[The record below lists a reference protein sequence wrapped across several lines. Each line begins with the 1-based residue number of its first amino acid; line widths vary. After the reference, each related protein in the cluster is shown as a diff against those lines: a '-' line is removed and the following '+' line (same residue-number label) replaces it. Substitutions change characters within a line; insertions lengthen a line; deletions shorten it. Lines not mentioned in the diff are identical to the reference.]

1 MIRKHRIALI
11 AAAAYN
17 FVFFFPTLFMGR
29 VVSPNDVFF
38 NYEPWSF
45 VPHLPAQNSL
55 LNDPPTAYFTLMS
68 LLKSGGAFHWN
79 PYVACGIPGV
89 GSSAAAV
96 LSPFVLIPVLL
107 LPLTWVYTAIVFLK
121 LNLSFW
127 LAYMWLREER
137 LGKRGAA
144 IGAIVFAG
152 AGVYAVRWLWQATN
166 ATALYPALLW
176 VVRRAFNG
184 RRLSIAL
191 LILLGVSYAVAGFPS
206 TMSYGAAVAL
216 AYALFLAIRERR
228 LPLAPIARAAV
239 AVAIALLISAPAI
252 VPLVQFVRRSG
263 YLDLRADMSLHTFFP
278 RSSFFSFVAPQR
290 LGNPALKNWHGS
302 PDLPPVLDNFVES
315 TVYLGIAALPLILLA
330 AANRRARSRWFWF
343 GALLVTGAAM
353 FGFPPVAAVLGR
365 LPGFKYSPLER
376 LSMVL
381 PLPAAYLAAAGSS
394 WLIAFVRRHGGA
406 VVAWCMA
413 GAIAIAAAGDLAV
426 FAGTFYPYLEPQQT
440 VVPETPTIAFL
451 HAQPKPFRIAAFF
464 DYLWPN
470 SAELFGIEDVRS
482 HFGSEA
488 KYRQLLERID
498 PTAWSGRSTVLQFD
512 SRKFDFSDPLAGM
525 LGIRYYLEHRTIDI
539 LRWTIFKSTLP
550 GVKES
555 GAFILQPG
563 HVVQR
568 TVHVDAEP
576 FYAIEL
582 PVAVEATA
590 GETPALDVQLI
601 RFGSVVYDRAF
612 TPDDIAVMGKVY
624 IPLRPYA
631 RLGDSVTLRVRSI
644 GIRANML
651 QSTPAAGE
659 DPLFYGRVTTPVIFD
674 RELPD
679 GRLFLNTA
687 EVPRF
692 RAARRVAMMSDR
704 EFLSRRDIDLADEAV
719 ITGKGVALPPVNA
732 YAFVYLKSYGPEEQ
746 RLETDSAAPFFLASS
761 EKLTPELAVAIDGR
775 SVLPVEINSMFAGVT
790 VPRGTHSVV
799 FSRRIARGWWWPAGV
814 GLLFFVLIMTGEIAG
829 AILKR
834 PRSS

>member
-1 MIRKHRIALI
+1 
-11 AAAAYN
+11 
-17 FVFFFPTLFMGR
+17 
-29 VVSPNDVFF
+29 
-38 NYEPWSF
+38 
-45 VPHLPAQNSL
+45 
-55 LNDPPTAYFTLMS
+55 
-68 LLKSGGAFHWN
+68 
-79 PYVACGIPGV
+79 
-89 GSSAAAV
+89 
-96 LSPFVLIPVLL
+96 
-107 LPLTWVYTAIVFLK
+107 
-121 LNLSFW
+121 
-127 LAYMWLREER
+127 
-137 LGKRGAA
+137 
-144 IGAIVFAG
+144 
-152 AGVYAVRWLWQATN
+152 
-166 ATALYPALLW
+166 
-176 VVRRAFNG
+176 
-184 RRLSIAL
+184 
-191 LILLGVSYAVAGFPS
+191 
-206 TMSYGAAVAL
+206 
-216 AYALFLAIRERR
+216 
-228 LPLAPIARAAV
+228 
-239 AVAIALLISAPAI
+239 
-252 VPLVQFVRRSG
+252 
-263 YLDLRADMSLHTFFP
+263 
-278 RSSFFSFVAPQR
+278 
-290 LGNPALKNWHGS
+290 
-302 PDLPPVLDNFVES
+302 
-315 TVYLGIAALPLILLA
+315 
-330 AANRRARSRWFWF
+330 
-343 GALLVTGAAM
+343 
-353 FGFPPVAAVLGR
+353 
-365 LPGFKYSPLER
+365 
-376 LSMVL
+376 
-381 PLPAAYLAAAGSS
+381 
-394 WLIAFVRRHGGA
+394 
-406 VVAWCMA
+406 
-413 GAIAIAAAGDLAV
+413 
-426 FAGTFYPYLEPQQT
+426 
-440 VVPETPTIAFL
+440 
-451 HAQPKPFRIAAFF
+451 
-464 DYLWPN
+464 
-470 SAELFGIEDVRS
+470 
-482 HFGSEA
+482 
-488 KYRQLLERID
+488 
-498 PTAWSGRSTVLQFD
+498 
-512 SRKFDFSDPLAGM
+512 
-525 LGIRYYLEHRTIDI
+525 
-539 LRWTIFKSTLP
+539 
-550 GVKES
+550 
-555 GAFILQPG
+555 
-563 HVVQR
+563 
-568 TVHVDAEP
+568 VDAEP

-692 RAARRVAMMSDR
+692 RAARRVATMSDR